1 MSPGSTAA
9 LRSADGSMSSNFE
22 DASVA
27 LFSRWQAHWRE
38 RPSRITAAQ
47 QIVRDRGPDLFSSE
61 WRDPPYFRCAF
72 VAAAPREGGMRMR

>member
-1 MSPGSTAA
+1 MSSGSTAA
-9 LRSADGSMSSNFE
+9 LSSANGSMPSNFD

-38 RPSRITAAQ
+38 RPARITVAR
-47 QIVRDRGPDLFSSE
+47 QIARDRGPELFSSE

-72 VAAAPREGGMRMR
+72 VAAVPRELACQ

>member
-1 MSPGSTAA
+1 MSSDSTAA
-9 LRSADGSMSSNFE
+9 LSSANGSMPSNFE

-38 RPSRITAAQ
+38 KPVRITAAQ
-47 QIVRDRGPDLFSSE
+47 QIVRDSGAELFSSE

-72 VAAAPREGGMRMR
+72 AAAVAREGGMPMR

>member
-9 LRSADGSMSSNFE
+9 LSSADGSMSSNFE

-38 RPSRITAAQ
+38 RPLRITAAQ
-47 QIVRDRGPDLFSSE
+47 QIVRDRGAELFSSE

-72 VAAAPREGGMRMR
+72 VAAAPRELACL

>member
-1 MSPGSTAA
+1 MRPGSTKA
-9 LRSADGSMSSNFE
+9 LRSANGSMPSNFE

-38 RPSRITAAQ
+38 RPVRITAAQ
-47 QIVRDRGPDLFSSE
+47 QIVRDSGPELFSSE

-72 VAAAPREGGMRMR
+72 VAAVARELACQ